1 MPRSADFSEIAE
13 IIEKWPS
20 IRDFANDVGIAY
32 TTAHSWRTRGLRDA
46 SRFPPIVR
54 AAKRRGLRGVT
65 LERLVSIA
73 ERESEEPRHA
83 A

>member
-1 MPRSADFSEIAE
+1 MRRIAEFSEIAE

-20 IRDFANDVGIAY
+20 VKDFADDVGIAY

-46 SRFPPIVR
+46 SRYPSIVR

-73 ERESEEPRHA
+73 ERECDEPRDA